1 MGFSFGI
8 PVTMVERLSG
18 RAALERSWS
27 LCRGRW
33 AALFGIWLSIAI
45 FTVLASAAAG
55 LAPAGP
61 WRSLVAGLVR
71 LVTYPLPLVALALL
85 YQRAIST
92 SAESPRPDSS
102 AREWRDSPAP

>member
-1 MGFSFGI
+1 MGFSFAI
-8 PVTMVERLSG
+8 PVTIVERLSG

-33 AALFGIWLSIAI
+33 GALLGIWILIAI
-45 FTVLASAAAG
+45 FTLLASASVVI
-55 LAPAGP
+55 APAGP
-61 WRSLVAGLVR
+61 LRSLVAGFVR
-71 LVTYPLPLVALALL
+71 LVTYPLPLVALVLL

-102 AREWRDSPAP
+102 AREWRDSPPP